1 MRDKDL
7 YATILGIESPW
18 LVTEVV
24 LDAREQRV
32 TVRISCAEGADVHC
46 PECGKSCP
54 RHDHRLKTWRH
65 LDTCQYETLLEVPV
79 PRTRCDEHGVHQ
91 IRVPWG
97 EPGSRFTALFEALA
111 IDWLLEASLS
121 AVARVLRLSWDEI
134 DGIQERAVRRGLLR
148 RKPEDLRRI
157 GVDETSFQ
165 KRHEYVTSVCD
176 LTRSRVLYVGDG
188 RGNEALQGFFQQ
200 LSAQQLASIETIA
213 MDMWR
218 PYIRVTLAHV
228 PEAPKKIA
236 FDRFHVAQH
245 LNEAVDH
252 VRKGEHRELRA
263 RGDKTLARTKFLWLQ
278 NPERMTSERRKTF
291 EDLRRN
297 SLKVARAWAIK
308 DTARKLWNYVSRAW
322 AIKAWKKWIA
332 WARRSKL
339 EPVQTA
345 AKTISEHLWGIIN
358 AIVLRVTN
366 ATTESLN
373 ARIQWVKRAACG
385 FRNRDR
391 FRRAILFHCGGLD
404 LYPTSAVSHTKA

>member
-7 YATILGIESPW
+7 YATILGIQSPW
-18 LVTEVV
+18 LVSEVL
-24 LDAREQRV
+24 LDAKERRV
-32 TVRISCAEGADVHC
+32 TVRINCAEAAEVHC
-46 PECGKSCP
+46 PECGEACP
-54 RHDHRLKTWRH
+54 RHDHRLRTWRH
-65 LDTCQYETLLEVPV
+65 LDTCQYETFLEVAV

-121 AVARVLRLSWDEI
+121 AVARVLHLSWDEI

-148 RKPEDLRRI
+148 RKPEELQRI

-176 LTRSRVLYVGDG
+176 LKRSRVLYVGDG
-188 RGNEALQGFFQQ
+188 RSLEALQGFFQGLLPEQ
-200 LSAQQLASIETIA
+200 IASIETVA

-218 PYIRVTLAHV
+218 PYIRATLDHV
-228 PEAPKKIA
+228 PEASKKIA

-252 VRKGEHRELRA
+252 VRKREHRELRA
-263 RGDKTLARTKFLWLQ
+263 QGDQTLARTKFLWLQ
-278 NPERMTSERRKTF
+278 NPESMTSERRKTF
-291 EDLRRN
+291 EVLRRS
-297 SLKVARAWAIK
+297 SLKVARAWALK
-308 DTARKLWNYVSRAW
+308 DTARELWSYVSRTW
-322 AIKAWKKWIA
+322 ATKAWKKWIA

-339 EPVQTA
+339 EPMQAA
-345 AKTISEHLWGIIN
+345 AKTISEHLWGIVN
-358 AIVLRVTN
+358 AIALRVTN

-373 ARIQWVKRAACG
+373 ARIQWIKKTACG
-385 FRNRDR
+385 FRNRER

-404 LYPTSAVSHTKA
+404 LYPRPAPTHTKA